1 VFIASTSEVYGK
13 SHDIPYRE
21 DGDLT
26 LGATLPGRWSYACSK
41 AIDELLAIAYWKSA
55 RFQPPSD
62 TRPAHD
68 FAADREWLRA
78 LTLTGQRSRRPVDK
92 PRWLERQRGFVLLDN
107 EESRNCS
114 PGIHQ

>member
-1 VFIASTSEVYGK
+1 MFIASTSEADGK
-13 SHDIPYRE
+13 SRDIPYHE

-26 LGATLPGRWSYACSK
+26 LGATLRGRWSYACSK
-41 AIDELLAIAYWKSA
+41 AIDEFLAIAYWKSA
-55 RFQPPSD
+55 SFQPPSD
-62 TRPAHD
+62 ARPAHD

-92 PRWLERQRGFVLLDN
+92 PRLLERQRDFVLLDN

-114 PGIHQ
+114 PVIRQ